1 MTTNSL
7 SPGEHP
13 VRASDAER
21 EAVVRVVQQA
31 GADGRLTLTETEERL
46 AGIYA
51 VRFRHELVPFTAD
64 LPGTQDRMAARPW
77 IGPSGLASWPARR
90 ARGPL
95 AVHAAF
101 VVVMATVLITGWI
114 ASGVPYF
121 WPGFPLFWL
130 VASLVLHARIR
141 GLRLRYR
148 GSPIA

>member
-1 MTTNSL
+1 M
-7 SPGEHP
+7 
-13 VRASDAER
+13 RASDAER

-51 VRFRHELVPFTAD
+51 ARFRHELVPFTAD
-64 LPGTQDRMAARPW
+64 LPGAPDRMATRPW
-77 IGPSGLASWPARR
+77 AGVANWPARR

-141 GLRLRYR
+141 GVRLRYR